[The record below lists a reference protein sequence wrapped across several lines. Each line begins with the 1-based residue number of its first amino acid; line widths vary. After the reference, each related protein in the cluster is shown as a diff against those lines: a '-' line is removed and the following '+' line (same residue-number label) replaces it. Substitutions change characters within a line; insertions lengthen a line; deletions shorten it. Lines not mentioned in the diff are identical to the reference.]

1 MPTLVVRTDKIGD
14 LVLASSVA
22 EAIKKNYPKEKVF
35 FMCSK
40 YAQAVL
46 ENNPYIDFL
55 ITISGKEAT
64 SELVREIKALN
75 ADKALI
81 LFAQPKV
88 SLAIFLSGIP
98 ERCIGGFK
106 WHQFLHNRVVFLR
119 RSKCLMKEWQYNLK
133 QTQKLFPKI
142 DPYAY
147 PPKVYPDTKIVEE
160 IKKQLAGIKKP
171 LILVYPGGGK
181 EIRWPVENFFKLCSL
196 IEKNIGSP
204 LVVLGP
210 QERELTEIFKK
221 WLFPKELS
229 LRELIALIYLAD
241 AVVSNNTGPMH
252 IAAALNKP
260 LVQIFDPRWA
270 CNPSRWGHHYPKSA
284 IVRPPVPFC
293 ERCTTCCPHYNCM
306 KLINAKDVYRALEQ
320 CLKG

>member
-14 LVLASSVA
+14 LVLASPVA
-22 EAIKKNYPKEKVF
+22 EAIKENYPEEKVF
-35 FMCSK
+35 FMCSS

-46 ENNPYIDFL
+46 ENNPYIDSL
-55 ITISGKEAT
+55 IPISGKET
-64 SELVREIKALN
+64 TGELVKKIKALN

-88 SLAIFLSGIP
+88 SLAIFLSGISQ
-98 ERCIGGFK
+98 RCIGGFR

-133 QTQKLFPKI
+133 QAQKLFPKI

-147 PPKVYPDTKIVEE
+147 PPKVYPAPKSVEE
-160 IKKQLAGIKKP
+160 IKKHLEGAKRP

-181 EIRWPVENFFKLCSL
+181 EIRWPVENFFKLCLL
-196 IEKNIGSP
+196 IERNLGTP

-221 WLFPKELS
+221 WLYPKELP
-229 LRELIALIYLAD
+229 LRALIALISLVD

-252 IAAALNKP
+252 IAAALKKP

-270 CNPSRWGHHYPKSA
+270 CNPNRWGHHYPKSA
-284 IVRPPVPFC
+284 VLRPPVPFC
-293 ERCTTCCPHYNCM
+293 KRCTTCCSHYNCM
-306 KLINAKDVYRALEQ
+306 KLIKAEDAYRTLER